1 MLKLV
6 LTISN
11 RQTVLEGVFSH
22 RKAILSENMLFV
34 SIVSKRISKDILVSK
49 KLEPHFIT
57 ITPSTIAFVR
67 ATHDARILAH
77 DRREEDQTEK
87 EKISN
92 QSGIIIAEKKSSES
106 KERLDYKNLFDIGQR
121 VIECVSNAEK

>member
-11 RQTVLEGVFSH
+11 GQTVLEGVISH

-49 KLEPHFIT
+49 KLEPHFI
-57 ITPSTIAFVR
+57 
-67 ATHDARILAH
+67 
-77 DRREEDQTEK
+77 
-87 EKISN
+87 
-92 QSGIIIAEKKSSES
+92 IAEKKLSES

-121 VIECVSNAEK
+121 VTECVSNAEK